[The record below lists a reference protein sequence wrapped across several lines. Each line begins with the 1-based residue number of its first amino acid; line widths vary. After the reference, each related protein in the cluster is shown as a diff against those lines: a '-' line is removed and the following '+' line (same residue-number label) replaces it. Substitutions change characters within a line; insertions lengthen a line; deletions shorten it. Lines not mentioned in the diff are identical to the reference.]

1 MLTHVLNIDL
11 MVILYQHIIL

>member
-1 MLTHVLNIDL
+1 